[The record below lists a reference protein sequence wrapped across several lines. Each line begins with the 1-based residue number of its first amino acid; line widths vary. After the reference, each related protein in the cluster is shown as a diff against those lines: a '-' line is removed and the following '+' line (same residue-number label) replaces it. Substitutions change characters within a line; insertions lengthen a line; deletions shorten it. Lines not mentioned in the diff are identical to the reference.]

1 MSKTDKCNVYSS
13 SVYLKYLR
21 LKKNMYKGGSSENVN
36 YFLSFSIIEYIT
48 IVTYVR
54 DRDYF
59 YEQHIFYHTLLPNI
73 TQLVTNSLMF
83 KS

>member
-21 LKKNMYKGGSSENVN
+21 LKKNMYKGGSSENVK

-48 IVTYVR
+48 IYIYLR
-54 DRDYF
+54 KR
-59 YEQHIFYHTLLPNI
+59 
-73 TQLVTNSLMF
+73 S
-83 KS
+83 